1 MKTNKELNEKFE
13 ALKIAGVNLNKKFE
27 SYVVQ
32 QKMLNEACYWACK
45 AVDKWSFANQAII
58 QTCDA
63 FFREDFFSFQE
74 GEAGQE
80 YYPDLSCG
88 EKLPEAESWNGTIQ
102 GIFHFLTESASDLW
116 LVCSYFAE
124 KGEDFFVF
132 YEVNDIENKDENGWV
147 VWLPN
152 AKHLN

>member
-1 MKTNKELNEKFE
+1 MKL
-13 ALKIAGVNLNKKFE
+13 
-27 SYVVQ
+27 
-32 QKMLNEACYWACK
+32 
-45 AVDKWSFANQAII
+45 DKWPFANQAINT
-58 QTCDA
+58 TCDA
-63 FFREDFFSFQE
+63 FFREDFFSYQE

-80 YYPDLSCG
+80 YYKELSCG
-88 EKLPEAESWNGTIQ
+88 KKLTQWEFVDEGTDNIQ
-102 GIFHFLTESASDLW
+102 GIFHFLTESATDLW

-132 YEVNDIENKDENGWV
+132 FEVNDIENKDENGWV

>member
-1 MKTNKELNEKFE
+1 MNYKEENMKL
-13 ALKIAGVNLNKKFE
+13 
-27 SYVVQ
+27 
-32 QKMLNEACYWACK
+32 
-45 AVDKWSFANQAII
+45 DKWPFANQAINT
-58 QTCDA
+58 TCDA
-63 FFREDFFSFQE
+63 FFREDFFSFLE

-88 EKLPEAESWNGTIQ
+88 KKLPKWHEIEGFGSSDGIEKIQ
-102 GIFHFLTESASDLW
+102 GIFHFLTDSATDLW

-132 YEVNDIENKDENGWV
+132 FEVNDIENKDKNGWV

>member
-1 MKTNKELNEKFE
+1 MKL
-13 ALKIAGVNLNKKFE
+13 
-27 SYVVQ
+27 
-32 QKMLNEACYWACK
+32 
-45 AVDKWSFANQAII
+45 DKWPFANQTIKS
-58 QTCDA
+58 TYNA
-63 FFREDFFSFQE
+63 FLHDYFFSYQE

-80 YYPDLSCG
+80 YYPELSCG
-88 EKLPEAESWNGTIQ
+88 KKLPQWKFVDEGTDNIQ
-102 GIFHFLTESASDLW
+102 GIFHFLTDSASDLW

-132 YEVNDIENKDENGWV
+132 YDVNDIENKDENGWV

>member
-1 MKTNKELNEKFE
+1 MKL
-13 ALKIAGVNLNKKFE
+13 
-27 SYVVQ
+27 
-32 QKMLNEACYWACK
+32 
-45 AVDKWSFANQAII
+45 DKWPFANQAIKS
-58 QTCDA
+58 THNA
-63 FFREDFFSFQE
+63 FLHDYFFSYQE

-80 YYPDLSCG
+80 YYPELSCG
-88 EKLPEAESWNGTIQ
+88 KKVPQWKFVDEGTDNIQ
-102 GIFHFLTESASDLW
+102 GVFHYVTHSASDLW

-132 YEVNDIENKDENGWV
+132 FDCRDEDRDKHAWV

>member
-1 MKTNKELNEKFE
+1 MK
-13 ALKIAGVNLNKKFE
+13 I
-27 SYVVQ
+27 
-32 QKMLNEACYWACK
+32 
-45 AVDKWSFANQAII
+45 DKWPFANQAII